1 MQSSEGSRL
10 GVFPYLPDVLLEL
23 DNPVVAVSVLGR
35 LMDLLDS
42 WLSWVTMVFML
53 VPWDRECLCTG
64 SVELLVTML
73 SLVTSFWVIMSMSTF
88 PFSTVNTEVGRIFF
102 FNLFFFFIF
111 MMINMNTA
119 NITTQVMTAVE
130 ATIQVN
136 VFRSS
141 FCTVC
146 LKMTVCRYCG
156 QFA

>member
-1 MQSSEGSRL
+1 
-10 GVFPYLPDVLLEL
+10 
-23 DNPVVAVSVLGR
+23 
-35 LMDLLDS
+35 MDLLDS

-53 VPWDRECLCTG
+53 VPWDSECLCTG
-64 SVELLVTML
+64 SVELLMTML
-73 SLVTSFWVIMSMSTF
+73 SLVMSFWVMSISTF
-88 PFSTVNTEVGRIFF
+88 PFSTVNTEGRIFF

-111 MMINMNTA
+111 MMINMKTA

-130 ATIQVN
+130 ATIHVR

-146 LKMTVCRYCG
+146 LNMTVCRYCG

>member
-1 MQSSEGSRL
+1 MQSSEGSLR

-23 DNPVVAVSVLGR
+23 DNPVVVVSVLGR

-53 VPWDRECLCTG
+53 VPWVKECLCTG
-64 SVELLVTML
+64 SVELLRTML
-73 SLVTSFWVIMSMSTF
+73 SLVMFFWFMSISTF
-88 PFSTVNTEVGRIFF
+88 PLSTVNTEVGRIFF

-130 ATIQVN
+130 ATIHVS

-141 FCTVC
+141 FSTVC
-146 LKMTVCRYCG
+146 LNMTVCRYCG